1 MEVWSSIFTNETHA
15 EWATCSLPLN
25 VWKRVTEENPA
36 TRLVARV
43 RYNDKEI
50 YIALGSPIDLD
61 GENIF
66 IPNWFLDHL
75 GATGS
80 GEVVDVEWLN
90 QDAFPEAT
98 RIVLRPEDSA
108 FYHSDAKEELE
119 RSLTRLGVLRAG
131 DTIVIPLECL
141 GGYEIAFHVVATE
154 PANIVLAQGDEVVLE
169 FEEAL
174 DTISGEPSEEEQ
186 QGQEQEQE
194 VQGRR
199 IGGETRILADGRRW
213 NPWRDGPWSKDSP
226 PLTRKNEH
234 TSNRT
239 INT

>member
-1 MEVWSSIFTNETHA
+1 
-15 EWATCSLPLN
+15 
-25 VWKRVTEENPA
+25 
-36 TRLVARV
+36 
-43 RYNDKEI
+43 
-50 YIALGSPIDLD
+50 
-61 GENIF
+61 
-66 IPNWFLDHL
+66 
-75 GATGS
+75 
-80 GEVVDVEWLN
+80 
-90 QDAFPEAT
+90 
-98 RIVLRPEDSA
+98 
-108 FYHSDAKEELE
+108 
-119 RSLTRLGVLRAG
+119 
-131 DTIVIPLECL
+131 
-141 GGYEIAFHVVATE
+141 VATE

-186 QGQEQEQE
+186 QG